1 MFRIK
6 SKYIRMEY
14 DESETALTALI
25 SLKHCELTKEI
36 KWRILSKD
44 KKDLGE
50 ILRQIPKI
58 ERNTNIH
65 LELGFVVI

>member
-1 MFRIK
+1 MFHIK

-25 SLKHCELTKEI
+25 SLKHCERTKEI

-44 KKDLGE
+44 IKDPGE
-50 ILRQIPKI
+50 YKYLR
-58 ERNTNIH
+58 
-65 LELGFVVI
+65 

>member
-14 DESETALTALI
+14 DELETALTALI

-36 KWRILSKD
+36 KRKILPKE
-44 KKDLGE
+44 KKDTGE
-50 ILRQIPKI
+50 YKYLR
-58 ERNTNIH
+58 
-65 LELGFVVI
+65 

>member
-1 MFRIK
+1 M
-6 SKYIRMEY
+6 SA
-14 DESETALTALI
+14 ALTALI

-50 ILRQIPKI
+50 CKYLR
-58 ERNTNIH
+58 
-65 LELGFVVI
+65 

>member
-1 MFRIK
+1 MFHIK

-44 KKDLGE
+44 IKDPGE
-50 ILRQIPKI
+50 YKYLR
-58 ERNTNIH
+58 
-65 LELGFVVI
+65 